1 MQNNSISTVDV
12 WLAFLQREE
21 IVSILLSRWCD
32 LKWNGFRYGL
42 WFVGVPEMHLEK
54 IGNFNLCIP
63 RRLGYYD
70 AITC

>member
-32 LKWNGFRYGL
+32 LKWIWV

-54 IGNFNLCIP
+54 ILYAY
-63 RRLGYYD
+63 LGG
-70 AITC
+70 